1 MQIRGN
7 KDPIPM
13 LRRTALRRSLARLML
28 GCLLFTQA
36 ALAVVPCVSAGA
48 SAANAFAA
56 TAPECHD
63 APPPN
68 LCLAQCVAWDQSSGP
83 APALLAPPPSWT
95 IEVLPVAPMQA
106 PAGARFDSSLQARA
120 LGPPPFL
127 RLCSLLL

>member
-1 MQIRGN
+1 
-7 KDPIPM
+7 M
-13 LRRTALRRSLARLML
+13 LRRTATHRRLTWPLLA
-28 GCLLFTQA
+28 CLLFVQA
-36 ALAVVPCVSAGA
+36 ALAALPCVSVEA
-48 SAANAFAA
+48 SAADAFAA
-56 TAPECHD
+56 TPADCHE
-63 APPPN
+63 PPPAN